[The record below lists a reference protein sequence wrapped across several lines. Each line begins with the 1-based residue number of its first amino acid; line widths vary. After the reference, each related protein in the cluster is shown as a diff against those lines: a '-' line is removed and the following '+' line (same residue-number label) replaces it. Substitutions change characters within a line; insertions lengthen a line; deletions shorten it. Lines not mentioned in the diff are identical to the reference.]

1 MLSPRFSLLV
11 LWLLAAYYLLNLVRY
26 SLLATHGQLLPLS
39 SLMSSADRCTSSRID
54 HPCSR
59 FVILLF
65 APQHVNVLLTD
76 VLRSLESAYYSYHS
90 TLIASYTLFLVA
102 RIFLFEICCFMLA
115 DRCALLSSCF
125 SLLFA
130 SHSVLLTRILLLADC
145 CFMFLISLILIK
157 YPKLVTFINLNM
169 TRSFRSN
176 GVVLNL
182 WEHNF
187 GQILKK

>member
-1 MLSPRFSLLV
+1 
-11 LWLLAAYYLLNLVRY
+11 
-26 SLLATHGQLLPLS
+26 
-39 SLMSSADRCTSSRID
+39 
-54 HPCSR
+54 
-59 FVILLF
+59 
-65 APQHVNVLLTD
+65 
-76 VLRSLESAYYSYHS
+76 
-90 TLIASYTLFLVA
+90 
-102 RIFLFEICCFMLA
+102 MLA

-157 YPKLVTFINLNM
+157 YPKLVTFMNLNM
-169 TRSFRSN
+169 TRSFRSNGN